1 MYIAEYIRQRTKS
14 FEIYFRFGV
23 EKQQINMLRRLRLR
37 RLGLRGVTVSA
48 VLVRSA
54 PCVREVEIMVIET
67 DVHVVI
73 RL

>member
-1 MYIAEYIRQRTKS
+1 
-14 FEIYFRFGV
+14 
-23 EKQQINMLRRLRLR
+23 MLRRLRLR